1 MKINDDGAT
10 GTFIIMSILIIIY
23 YIDIRTIKITYK
35 LINLNVF
42 YIRNDNIAM
51 CRYDAFQE

>member
-23 YIDIRTIKITYK
+23 HIDIRTIKITYK
-35 LINLNVF
+35 LIYLNVF
-42 YIRNDNIAM
+42 YIRNDNMAM
-51 CRYDAFQE
+51 CRHDAFQE